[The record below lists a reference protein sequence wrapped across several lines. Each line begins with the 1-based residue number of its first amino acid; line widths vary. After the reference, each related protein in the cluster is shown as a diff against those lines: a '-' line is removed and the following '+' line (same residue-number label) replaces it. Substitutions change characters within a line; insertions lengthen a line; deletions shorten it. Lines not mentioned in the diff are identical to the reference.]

1 MALAEFKW
9 FLQMPSNAHN
19 AHKCLR
25 KDQEEDIN
33 YINYKSG
40 DKLFRQNIK
49 NAEE

>member
-1 MALAEFKW
+1 MALAEFK
-9 FLQMPSNAHN
+9 
-19 AHKCLR
+19 CLPMLIMLWE
-25 KDQEEDIN
+25 DQEEDIN